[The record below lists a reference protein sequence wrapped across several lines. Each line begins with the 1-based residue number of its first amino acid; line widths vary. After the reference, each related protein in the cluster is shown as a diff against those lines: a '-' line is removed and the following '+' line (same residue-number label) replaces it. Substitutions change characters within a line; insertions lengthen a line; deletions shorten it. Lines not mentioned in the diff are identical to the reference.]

1 MQRDYNDDNYDEI
14 TIIFFRLKFTIFI
27 KFIKNQEK
35 GTHANFVFLPQS
47 KNTIGWFTKTCFPRS
62 IKIRFLF
69 FLFFTFGKIEKSL
82 T

>member
-1 MQRDYNDDNYDEI
+1 MQRDYDDDNYDEI

-47 KNTIGWFTKTCFPRS
+47 KNTIG
-62 IKIRFLF
+62 
-69 FLFFTFGKIEKSL
+69 
-82 T
+82 